1 MSKIAVPGGEGKG
14 SLPYHKRWHS
24 DMIAE
29 VINLD
34 LRERGALFT
43 LVDLMYIHGGSVP
56 DEDDFMRRYLGC
68 NAKGWHTLR
77 DRLLHLQKIYRD
89 GNRLLRSPLVDKE
102 LKSIRKMRDANAM
115 AGMISQA
122 KRQMTSKVV
131 RESQKISNF
140 SGEKPLKTLESVST
154 PVQPLQTPYS
164 RCKEEREEAPPSPPL
179 ESGAVV
185 AEGKES
191 SESKII
197 VSNFLA
203 KQIQRKWR
211 Q

>member
-140 SGEKPLKTLESVST
+140 SGEKPLKTLEAVST

-164 RCKEEREEAPPSPPL
+164 RYKEEREEAPSPPF
-179 ESGAVV
+179 ENGAVV

-191 SESKII
+191 SETKII

>member
-1 MSKIAVPGGEGKG
+1 
-14 SLPYHKRWHS
+14 
-24 DMIAE
+24 MIAE
-29 VINLD
+29 VINLN

-154 PVQPLQTPYS
+154 PVQPLQTPDS
-164 RCKEEREEAPPSPPL
+164 RYKEEREEAPPSPP
-179 ESGAVV
+179 SANGAVV

-191 SESKII
+191 SETKII

-203 KQIQRKWR
+203 IQIQRKWR

>member
-1 MSKIAVPGGEGKG
+1 
-14 SLPYHKRWHS
+14 
-24 DMIAE
+24 MIAE

-89 GNRLLRSPLVDKE
+89 GNSLLRSPLVDKE
-102 LKSIRKMRDANAM
+102 LRSIRKVRDANAW

-131 RESQKISNF
+131 RESQKVSNF
-140 SGEKPLKTLESVST
+140 AGEKPLKTLESAST
-154 PVQPLQTPYS
+154 PVQPLQTPDS
-164 RCKEEREEAPPSPPL
+164 RYKEEREEAPPSPPL

-191 SESKII
+191 GEQGEPKII
-197 VSNFLA
+197 VSNYLA
-203 KQIQRKWR
+203 EQIRSRWTQ
-211 Q
+211 

>member
-68 NAKGWHTLR
+68 DAKGWHTLR

-164 RCKEEREEAPPSPPL
+164 RYKEEREEAPSPPF
-179 ESGAVV
+179 ENGAVV

-191 SESKII
+191 SETKII

>member
-1 MSKIAVPGGEGKG
+1 MPRMAYAP
-14 SLPYHKRWHS
+14 RW
-24 DMIAE
+24 
-29 VINLD
+29 
-34 LRERGALFT
+34 
-43 LVDLMYIHGGSVP
+43 
-56 DEDDFMRRYLGC
+56 
-68 NAKGWHTLR
+68 
-77 DRLLHLQKIYRD
+77 LLHLQKIYRD

-164 RCKEEREEAPPSPPL
+164 RYKEEREEAPSPPF
-179 ESGAVV
+179 ENGAVV

-191 SESKII
+191 SETKII

>member
-1 MSKIAVPGGEGKG
+1 MTVASPGGDGLG
-14 SLPYHKRWHS
+14 TLPYHKRWHS
-24 DMIAE
+24 DLIAE

-34 LRERGALFT
+34 LRERGAFFT
-43 LVDLMYIHGGSVP
+43 LVDLMYVHGGSVP

-68 NAKGWHTLR
+68 NSRGWHTLR

-89 GNRLLRSPLVDKE
+89 GNCRLRSSLVDKE
-102 LKSIRKMRDANAM
+102 LKSIRKMRDANSM

-131 RESQKISNF
+131 RESPEVSNYAT
-140 SGEKPLKTLESVST
+140 EKPPKTLDSAST

-164 RCKEEREEAPPSPPL
+164 RYKEGKNAPPSPPFKN
-179 ESGAVV
+179 GAVV
-185 AEGKES
+185 AEGVGEQ
-191 SESKII
+191 SEPVIE
-197 VSNFLA
+197 VSNLLA
-203 KQIQRKWR
+203 RHLQRAGWN

>member
-1 MSKIAVPGGEGKG
+1 
-14 SLPYHKRWHS
+14 
-24 DMIAE
+24 MIAE

-131 RESQKISNF
+131 REFSKNF
-140 SGEKPLKTLESVST
+140 QLFGRETIENIGVGLNARST
-154 PVQPLQTPYS
+154 TPDS
-164 RCKEEREEAPPSPPL
+164 IL
-179 ESGAVV
+179 
-185 AEGKES
+185 
-191 SESKII
+191 
-197 VSNFLA
+197 
-203 KQIQRKWR
+203 QIQGREGR
-211 Q
+211 GSSVAAV

>member
-29 VINLD
+29 VINLN

-102 LKSIRKMRDANAM
+102 LKSIRKMRDVNAM
-115 AGMISQA
+115 AGVISQA

-154 PVQPLQTPYS
+154 SERSTCNEQWVDSLPLAIVVQLLLLITTICVFVLL
-164 RCKEEREEAPPSPPL
+164 R
-179 ESGAVV
+179 
-185 AEGKES
+185 
-191 SESKII
+191 
-197 VSNFLA
+197 
-203 KQIQRKWR
+203 
-211 Q
+211 

>member
-34 LRERGALFT
+34 LGERGALFT

-77 DRLLHLQKIYRD
+77 DRLLHLQNIYRD

-154 PVQPLQTPYS
+154 PVQPLQTPDS
-164 RCKEEREEAPPSPPL
+164 RYKEEREEAPPSPPF
-179 ESGAVV
+179 ENGAVV

-191 SESKII
+191 SETKII

>member
-29 VINLD
+29 VINLN

-164 RCKEEREEAPPSPPL
+164 RYKEEREEAPPSPPFAN
-179 ESGAVV
+179 GAVV

-191 SESKII
+191 SETKII